1 MYAIMLA
8 NLSLLPF
15 RHAFVTAHSSI
26 WPVCVD
32 GPDASKASGD
42 GLQYVCERI
51 RARGGLAIRNWSESH
66 VMESRQSC
74 NRKKSTKVMTQK
86 SVVLIPSLIHSLT
99 TVMVGTV
106 ATSSSLSPSLPFF
119 LCARSL
125 LFFLLFPSVSLSES
139 LCFYVSL
146 GRVPVCMF
154 LFLRLSL
161 SLCTA
166 LASPLSVLV
175 STSQS

>member
-1 MYAIMLA
+1 MLA

-74 NRKKSTKVMTQK
+74 NRKRLTKVMTQK
-86 SVVLIPSLIHSLT
+86 GVVLIHSLT
-99 TVMVGTV
+99 TVMVGIV
-106 ATSSSLSPSLPFF
+106 ATSSSLSPSPPFF

-125 LFFLLFPSVSLSES
+125 LFFPLFPSVSLSLS
-139 LCFYVSL
+139 LYVSMSL
-146 GRVPVCMF
+146 SD
-154 LFLRLSL
+154 LSL
-161 SLCTA
+161 SVYFCF
-166 LASPLSVLV
+166 SVCL
-175 STSQS
+175 

>member
-1 MYAIMLA
+1 MLA
-8 NLSLLPF
+8 NLTLLPF

-51 RARGGLAIRNWSESH
+51 RARGGLAIRNWTESH

-86 SVVLIPSLIHSLT
+86 KSVVLIHSLK
-99 TVMVGTV
+99 TVMVDIV
-106 ATSSSLSPSLPFF
+106 ATSSSLSPPLPFF
-119 LCARSL
+119 LCARSF
-125 LFFLLFPSVSLSES
+125 LFFPFYPSVSLSES

-146 GRVPVCMF
+146 GPVPVCIF

-161 SLCTA
+161 TLCTA
-166 LASPLSVLV
+166 LASPLSVFV

>member
-1 MYAIMLA
+1 MLA

-42 GLQYVCERI
+42 GLQYICERI

-86 SVVLIPSLIHSLT
+86 GVVLIHSLT
-99 TVMVGTV
+99 TVMVGIV
-106 ATSSSLSPSLPFF
+106 ATSSSLSPSPPFF

-125 LFFLLFPSVSLSES
+125 LFFPLFPSVSLSLS
-139 LCFYVSL
+139 LYVSMSL
-146 GRVPVCMF
+146 SD
-154 LFLRLSL
+154 LSL
-161 SLCTA
+161 SVYFCF
-166 LASPLSVLV
+166 SVCL
-175 STSQS
+175 

>member
-1 MYAIMLA
+1 
-8 NLSLLPF
+8 
-15 RHAFVTAHSSI
+15 
-26 WPVCVD
+26 
-32 GPDASKASGD
+32 
-42 GLQYVCERI
+42 
-51 RARGGLAIRNWSESH
+51 
-66 VMESRQSC
+66 
-74 NRKKSTKVMTQK
+74 MTQK

-99 TVMVGTV
+99 TVMVGIV

-139 LCFYVSL
+139 LCFYVPL
-146 GRVPVCMF
+146 GPVPVCMF

>member
-1 MYAIMLA
+1 MLA

-86 SVVLIPSLIHSLT
+86 GVVLIHSLT
-99 TVMVGTV
+99 TVMVGIV
-106 ATSSSLSPSLPFF
+106 ATSSSISPSPPFF

-125 LFFLLFPSVSLSES
+125 LFFPLFPSVSLSLS
-139 LCFYVSL
+139 LYVSMSL
-146 GRVPVCMF
+146 SD
-154 LFLRLSL
+154 LSL
-161 SLCTA
+161 SVYFCF
-166 LASPLSVLV
+166 SVCL
-175 STSQS
+175 

>member
-1 MYAIMLA
+1 MLA
-8 NLSLLPF
+8 NLTLLPF

-86 SVVLIPSLIHSLT
+86 RRGSHSFSDDSDGRYCRDLFQPL
-99 TVMVGTV
+99 
-106 ATSSSLSPSLPFF
+106 SLSPFLP
-119 LCARSL
+119 LCSVSSL
-125 LFFLLFPSVSLSES
+125 LSPLPLCLSLSES

-146 GRVPVCMF
+146 GPVPVCIF

-161 SLCTA
+161 TLFTA
-166 LASPLSVLV
+166 LASPLSFFV

>member
-1 MYAIMLA
+1 MLA
-8 NLSLLPF
+8 NLTLLPF

-86 SVVLIPSLIHSLT
+86 RRGSHSFSDDSDGRYCRDLFQPLSLPL
-99 TVMVGTV
+99 
-106 ATSSSLSPSLPFF
+106 SSSVLG
-119 LCARSL
+119 
-125 LFFLLFPSVSLSES
+125 LFSSFPSS
-139 LCFYVSL
+139 
-146 GRVPVCMF
+146 P
-154 LFLRLSL
+154 LSL
-161 SLCTA
+161 SL
-166 LASPLSVLV
+166 
-175 STSQS
+175 

>member
-1 MYAIMLA
+1 MSAIMLA
-8 NLSLLPF
+8 NLTLLPF

-74 NRKKSTKVMTQK
+74 NRKTSTKVMTQK
-86 SVVLIPSLIHSLT
+86 RRGSHSFSDDSDCRYCRDLFQPL
-99 TVMVGTV
+99 
-106 ATSSSLSPSLPFF
+106 SLSPFLP
-119 LCARSL
+119 LCSVSSL
-125 LFFLLFPSVSLSES
+125 LSPLP
-139 LCFYVSL
+139 LC
-146 GRVPVCMF
+146 
-154 LFLRLSL
+154 LSL
-161 SLCTA
+161 SLS
-166 LASPLSVLV
+166 LYVSMSLSDLSLSVYFCFSVCL
-175 STSQS
+175 